1 MIKLKNSVNDLIIK
15 AKKSIRHLTAEE
27 AVKLHVD
34 KNNLFIDLRDI
45 REISKSGRIL
55 GAKHVPR
62 GMLEFWIDPNSPYHK
77 TFFNDDVRFIFYCA
91 SDWRSALATQTANNI
106 GLLNT
111 AHLLGG
117 FNKWLE
123 LKGPIEDSKIILENK
138 ITKKV
143 RYLHF

>member
-15 AKKSIRHLTAEE
+15 AKKSIRHLTVEE

-77 TFFNDDVRFIFYCA
+77 EFFNQDFHFIFYCA
-91 SDWRSALATQTANNI
+91 SDWRSALSTETANNI

-111 AHLLGG
+111 SHMLGG
-117 FNKWLE
+117 FSRWVE
-123 LKGPIEDSKIILENK
+123 LNGPIEPPK
-138 ITKKV
+138 
-143 RYLHF
+143 

>member
-77 TFFNDDVRFIFYCA
+77 EFFNQDFHFIFYCA
-91 SDWRSALATQTANNI
+91 SGWRSALSTETANNI
-106 GLLNT
+106 VLLNT
-111 AHLLGG
+111 SHMLGG
-117 FNKWLE
+117 LSRWVKLN
-123 LKGPIEDSKIILENK
+123 GPIELPK
-138 ITKKV
+138 
-143 RYLHF
+143 